1 LSLGKLQSQQ
11 QIGTGDNGNERK
23 MWEISKNELLVVV
36 IIGKTRMIVVAED
49 GGIGLKV
56 HMKKMEIQVSIDVLV
71 L

>member
-1 LSLGKLQSQQ
+1 LQSQ

-23 MWEISKNELLVVV
+23 IWEISKNERLVVV
-36 IIGKTRMIVVAED
+36 IIGKTRITVVAED

-56 HMKKMEIQVSIDVLV
+56 HMKRIDIDIKVSIDLLV